1 MVRSSTSR
9 LASDPRFEQRLAF
22 VRSSEPSTVDPA
34 LLETMVKSVVS
45 SLSGDI
51 SLVDLQLYREV
62 QALAD
67 YIQTVRREIAGL
79 RPSEI
84 SVQHIP
90 MATDELDAVVTATAD
105 ATGIILG
112 AMEEVERLVAELPAE
127 TTAPLDAIVVKV
139 YEACSFQDITGQR
152 ITKVVK
158 ALRHIESKIDA
169 LLTVFG
175 ADHPSDTASVPETAA
190 AGAQASLL
198 NGPQLP
204 EAANSQADIDA
215 LMASFD

>member
-45 SLSGDI
+45 SLDI
-51 SLVDLQLYREV
+51 SSQRAEAGIASLKEAAERIGQQLQQRVEQGKALQTDLSYVIDLGG
-62 QALAD
+62 ALAD
-67 YIQTVRREIAGL
+67 
-79 RPSEI
+79 
-84 SVQHIP
+84 
-90 MATDELDAVVTATAD
+90 
-105 ATGIILG
+105 
-112 AMEEVERLVAELPAE
+112 RLEG
-127 TTAPLDAIVVKV
+127 TK
-139 YEACSFQDITGQR
+139 ACSFQDITGQR

>member
-1 MVRSSTSR
+1 MARSSTSR
-9 LASDPRFEQRLAF
+9 LILDPRFEQRLAA

-45 SLSGDI
+45 GLSGDL
-51 SLVDLQLYREV
+51 SLVDPQLHREV
-62 QALAD
+62 QSLAD
-67 YIQTVRREIAGL
+67 YIRTVRRELAGL
-79 RPSEI
+79 RPNEI

-112 AMEEVERLVAELPAE
+112 AMEEVEGLAAGLPTEMA
-127 TTAPLDAIVVKV
+127 APLGAIVVKV

-158 ALRHIESKIDA
+158 ALRHIESKIDG
-169 LLTVFG
+169 LLAVFG
-175 ADHPSDTASVPETAA
+175 ADRLSDTASAPDAA
-190 AGAQASLL
+190 SIDAQASLL

-204 EAANSQADIDA
+204 AAANSQADIDA
-215 LMASFD
+215 LMASVD